1 MLKPVS
7 ILALDDAS
15 SILGEA
21 VQRRIASLCGLED
34 LVQCRSLGDDV
45 AQTVSSIHA
54 RRQSP
59 GNPLRARDDI
69 STRELVL
76 LIVSAA
82 GPARTSALD
91 VARGVRRLY
100 DMRRLAEFYTIEI
113 LCLLPD
119 LFSSSTAADYGA
131 AYSLLKLASA
141 CDPKP
146 FDAFWLLD
154 ATNAN
159 RVRFGTL
166 DQAGD
171 TYAEA
176 IAGALVHE
184 PELSGALQGAFR
196 PRGVEATF
204 STFGFA
210 ELFFPRAAALQRLEP
225 RLAAE
230 LVREK
235 LLAGREGP
243 HASLA
248 AKQFVV
254 GDAFT
259 VPLSRIGVE
268 AGQTLFN
275 RFQPKTFVS
284 EKTRSADE
292 VIAAVRNE
300 LKVHRDTTHVR
311 NLQALATQ
319 GEQTAKDIAVLL
331 ERAVDERLDR
341 DGYASATAFLEALLD
356 PAPGSRADADAAP
369 RNLITELHTATSVLD
384 ARDGSGKNFADN
396 AARDAEAARLAEET
410 RGREEQLR
418 ELFAQRPRAEQA
430 LAEALEAR
438 RAFFWRQLWWTVGGV
453 AAMYGVP
460 YLFDLLFANIGTIH
474 RLTATGIVV
483 FAAVSLFRYGT
494 TIAPLIRAAREH
506 LLRIQEQITVTD
518 KAKNAAHNGELQFEY
533 DVARGR
539 ATLSVLSRT
548 RELAKTT
555 LDALRARFAELETLA
570 ASFTPA
576 SIAAHALAIPILDD
590 ADVDA
595 WYDRTA
601 EDRRPLFREVPIS
614 RSQSRH
620 LSLDELRK
628 RLTAHA
634 ATGFDSFRKLTI
646 AEGAKLA
653 SALPQRLKRFTE
665 YSAPLIELRGDD
677 LQAQQAMQRDTT
689 LWIDSAD
696 LAFAASIRRRIP
708 DAQARP
714 ATDPLRIHALSR
726 VLHYPAYILGQFE
739 YYRSQYDPAQFPES
753 AYASDLLPAELL
765 LTGTVRT
772 AYEQVLLGRAV
783 GVISLRDGQLHRAS
797 TNLILGESHLA
808 AAQHLASSEGALLL
822 REVEEEIAPKLS
834 VIADVER
841 DLRQLALSARSELD
855 AEVLERLL
863 RRYSAVI

>member
-7 ILALDDAS
+7 ILTLDDAS
-15 SILGEA
+15 SALGEA

-34 LVQCRSLGDDV
+34 LVQCHPLGGDV

-76 LIVSAA
+76 LIVSAS
-82 GPARTSALD
+82 GPARTTALD
-91 VARGVRRLY
+91 LARDVRRLY
-100 DMRRLAEFYTIEI
+100 DMRRLAELYTLEI

-119 LFSSSTAADYGA
+119 LFPASTAADYGA

-154 ATNAN
+154 STNAN
-159 RVRFGTL
+159 RVRFGQL
-166 DQAGD
+166 DQAND

-176 IAGALVHE
+176 LAGALTYE

-196 PRGVEATF
+196 PRGVDATF
-204 STFGFA
+204 SSFGYA
-210 ELFFPRAAALQRLEP
+210 ELFFPRDAALQRLEP

-235 LLAGREGP
+235 LLASGEGP
-243 HASLA
+243 HAALA

-254 GDAFT
+254 GDEFAG
-259 VPLSRIGVE
+259 PLSRIGVE

-275 RFQPKTFVS
+275 RFQPKTFVN

-311 NLQALATQ
+311 NLQALAAQ
-319 GEQTAKDIAVLL
+319 AEQTAKGVASLL

-341 DGYASATAFLEALLD
+341 AGYTSATAFLEALLD
-356 PAPGSRADADAAP
+356 PSPELRADADVAP
-369 RNLITELHTATSVLD
+369 RNLVTEIHTATSALD
-384 ARDGSGKNFADN
+384 ARDGSGSNYADN
-396 AARDAEAARLAEET
+396 AARDAEAVRLAGET
-410 RGREEQLR
+410 QGREQALR
-418 ELFAQRPRAEQA
+418 DLFAQRPRAEQA

-460 YLFDLLFANIGTIH
+460 FAFDLLFPNIGTIH
-474 RLTATGIVV
+474 RLTGTGIVI

-506 LLRIQEQITVTD
+506 LLRIQEQIDVVDRT
-518 KAKNAAHNGELQFEY
+518 KNSAHNDELQFEY
-533 DVARGR
+533 DVAHRR
-539 ATLSVLSRT
+539 ATLSVLRRT
-548 RELAKTT
+548 HELAKNT
-555 LDALRARFAELETLA
+555 LDALRARFGELEEVA
-570 ASFTPA
+570 ASFTPV
-576 SIAAHALAIPILDD
+576 SITSHALAISILDD

-595 WYDRTA
+595 WYDHTV
-601 EDRRPLFREVPIS
+601 EDRKPLFREFPVA
-614 RSQSRH
+614 RSQSRQ
-620 LSLDELRK
+620 LSLDELRQ
-628 RLTAHA
+628 RITEYA
-634 ATGFDSFRKLTI
+634 ASAFEAFRKLTI

-653 SALPQRLKRFTE
+653 LTLTPRLKRFTE

-677 LQAQQAMQRDTT
+677 LPAQQAMQRDTT
-689 LWIDSAD
+689 LWIDSVDA
-696 LAFAASIRRRIP
+696 AFVASLQRRLP

-714 ATDPLRIHALSR
+714 AADPLRIHALSR
-726 VLHYPAYILGQFE
+726 VLHYPAYTLGQFE
-739 YYRSQYDPAQFPES
+739 YYRAQYDPAQFPES
-753 AYASDLLPAELL
+753 ANVPDLLPAELL

-783 GVISLRDGQLHRAS
+783 GVISLREGQLHRAS
-797 TNLILGESHLA
+797 TNLVLGDSHLA
-808 AAQHLASSEGALLL
+808 VAQHLASSEGALLL
-822 REVEEEIAPKLS
+822 REVEAEIAPKLS
-834 VIADVER
+834 VVSDVER
-841 DLRQLALSARSELD
+841 DLRQLAMSGCSPLD
-855 AEVLERLL
+855 ADVIERLL
-863 RRYSAVI
+863 RRYSALV

>member
-1 MLKPVS
+1 MFKPVS
-7 ILALDDAS
+7 ILALDDPS
-15 SILGEA
+15 STLGEA
-21 VQRRIASLCGLED
+21 VQQRIASLCGLED
-34 LVQCRSLGDDV
+34 LVQWRTLDGDLAHV
-45 AQTVSSIHA
+45 VSSIHA
-54 RRQSP
+54 RRQAP

-91 VARGVRRLY
+91 VARDVRRLY
-100 DMRRLAEFYTIEI
+100 DMRRLAEFYTLEI

-119 LFSSSTAADYGA
+119 LFPASTAADYGA
-131 AYSLLKLASA
+131 AYSLLKMASA

-159 RVRFGTL
+159 RVRFGPL
-166 DQAGD
+166 EQAGD

-176 IAGALVHE
+176 VAGALTYE

-196 PRGVEATF
+196 PRGVDATF
-204 STFGFA
+204 SSFGYA
-210 ELFFPRAAALQRLEP
+210 ELFFPRDVALRRLES

-230 LVREK
+230 LIREK
-235 LLAGREGP
+235 LLVSGEVP
-243 HASLA
+243 HAALA

-254 GDAFT
+254 GDAFAG
-259 VPLSRIGVE
+259 PLSRIGVE

-300 LKVHRDTTHVR
+300 LKVHRDTTHVT
-311 NLQALATQ
+311 NLQALAAQ
-319 GEQTAKDIAVLL
+319 RERTAKDLAALL

-341 DGYASATAFLEALLD
+341 DGYASATALLEALLD
-356 PAPGSRADADAAP
+356 PTPGLRADADVAP
-369 RNLITELHTATSVLD
+369 RNLITEIQAAASVLD
-384 ARDGSGKNFADN
+384 ARDGSGSNFADN
-396 AARDAEAARLAEET
+396 AARDAEAARLAGET
-410 RGREEQLR
+410 QAREQQLR
-418 ELFAQRPRAEQA
+418 DLFAQRPRAEQA

-438 RAFFWRQLWWTVGGV
+438 RAFIWRQLWWTAGGV

-460 YLFDLLFANIGTIH
+460 YVFDLLLPNIGTINN
-474 RLTATGIVV
+474 LTVTGIAI

-494 TIAPLIRAAREH
+494 NIAPLIRAAREH

-518 KAKNAAHNGELQFEY
+518 KAKNAAHNDELQFEY

-539 ATLSVLSRT
+539 ATLSVLSRM
-548 RELAKTT
+548 RELAKTP
-555 LDALRARFAELETLA
+555 LDALRTRLSELEALA

-576 SIAAHALAIPILDD
+576 SITAHGLAMPVVDD

-601 EDRRPLFREVPIS
+601 EDRKPCFREFPVA

-620 LSLDELRK
+620 LSLAELRQSV
-628 RLTAHA
+628 TSYAGSA
-634 ATGFDSFRKLTI
+634 FETFRKLTI
-646 AEGAKLA
+646 AEGVKLSSTA
-653 SALPQRLKRFTE
+653 TQRLKRFTE
-665 YSAPLIELRGDD
+665 YTAPLIELRGDD
-677 LQAQQAMQRDTT
+677 LQAQQVMQGDTT

-696 LAFAASIRRRIP
+696 AAFAASIQRRLP
-708 DAQARP
+708 NAQARP
-714 ATDPLRIHALSR
+714 ADDPLRAHALSR
-726 VLHYPAYILGQFE
+726 VLHYPAYTLGQFE
-739 YYRSQYDPAQFPES
+739 YYRAQYDPAQFPES
-753 AYASDLLPAELL
+753 ANVPDLLPAELI

-783 GVISLRDGQLHRAS
+783 GVISLRDGRLHRAS
-797 TNLILGESHLA
+797 TNLVLGDSHLA
-808 AAQHLASSEGALLL
+808 AAQHLASSEGAVLL
-822 REVEEEIAPKLS
+822 REVEAEIAPKLS
-834 VIADVER
+834 VTADVER
-841 DLRQLALSARSELD
+841 DLRQLARSGCSLLD
-855 AEVLERLL
+855 EDVLERLI
-863 RRYSAVI
+863 RRYAPIV